1 MKNRIKIARE
11 LVKLAKDIVSMS
23 TFKDWD
29 DKDTGA
35 NGFNRNPDADKA
47 YEQILRDRYK
57 DHPDVAE
64 LLVDMG
70 DKMDRATDFYGGKKG
85 TMYNGNMVLK
95 WNLFPKEKHLTIL
108 GFVSKKNQI
117 TKSDVPDVINMFGF
131 LKKYVEQGY
140 VILTDCNSRSI
151 PFLAT
156 FALWNNYYFHAGE
169 ERMEFGDTG
178 DDKDN
183 SRHCVCAKRD
193 MGYGPSN
200 AEKFTMKN
208 GKLLY
213 KLLQEAD
220 QL

>member
-11 LVKLAKDIVSMS
+11 LVRLAKEIVSMS
-23 TFKDWD
+23 RFTDWD
-29 DKDTGA
+29 GQDTGTK
-35 NGFNRNPDADKA
+35 GVNRNPDADKS
-47 YEQILRDRYK
+47 YKEILHKRYK
-57 DHPDVAE
+57 DNPDVAE

-70 DKMDRATDFYGGKKG
+70 DKMDRHVDLSGGKKG

-95 WNLFPKEKHLTIL
+95 WCLFPTIKQLAIL
-108 GFVSKKNQI
+108 GFVSKKDKI

-140 VILTDCNSRSI
+140 AIFTDCNSHSI
-151 PFLAT
+151 HFLAT
-156 FALWNNYYFHAGE
+156 FALWNKYYFHAGE
-169 ERMEFGDTG
+169 KRIVFGETG

-183 SRHCVCAKRD
+183 SRCCVCAKRD

-200 AEKFTMKN
+200 AEQFTMKG

-213 KLLQEAD
+213 KLLQESD
-220 QL
+220 QP